1 MDPEVSE
8 PIPNGTNPAATAPVP
23 SAASATVPG
32 GPGVLAGALQGRG
45 GIAVSA
51 PAGERHHREF
61 GDEHRPRPA
70 QPLDHRRIVV
80 EGLAGVR
87 PRPPRGGR
95 SPDGQQILGAVRDSH
110 ERPEKTPILERPVCR
125 PGLAQRPLA
134 EDAGHGVVPGPEGL
148 EPVEGD
154 PGQFHR

>member
-1 MDPEVSE
+1 MTGV
-8 PIPNGTNPAATAPVP
+8 
-23 SAASATVPG
+23 
-32 GPGVLAGALQGRG
+32 PGVLAGSLEGCG
-45 GIAVSA
+45 GKSVAA
-51 PAGERHHREF
+51 AAGERHHREF
-61 GDEHRPRPA
+61 GDEHRPGPA
-70 QPLDHRRIVV
+70 QPLDHRRIVI

-87 PRPPRGGR
+87 PRPPRGRR

-110 ERPEKTPILERPVCR
+110 ERPETTPILERQVRR

-134 EDAGHGVVPGPEGL
+134 KDAGHGVVPGPEGL